1 MKLSK
6 TSSPLAGLFD
16 SLEDVL
22 AWVKDLG
29 GVGFVPP
36 S

>member
-6 TSSPLAGLFD
+6 TSSRLAVFFD